1 MSVLTIYRNN
11 GAIRFSADPLRGVV
25 FISFAKPVG
34 GAGRE
39 SGGRK
44 YRWEEKVTIALT
56 PQEASIIGAFSRLTL
71 AGQSPKK
78 NPSISHTPEKFGKRG
93 LPKTFKIERRDDGV
107 FFSMSVRDETV
118 TVGPIGFADLYMI
131 DSFLTKFIPE
141 ILPKPRVPVPSA
153 PEAEVEEPKEEV
165 IKKEEEILF

>member
-25 FISFAKPVG
+25 FVSFARPISGKETAG
-34 GAGRE
+34 GGK
-39 SGGRK
+39 K
-44 YRWEEKVTIALT
+44 YRWEEKVTIALS

-78 NPSISHTPEKFGKRG
+78 NPVISHTPEKFGKKG
-93 LPKTFKIERRDDGV
+93 LPKTLKVEKRDDSI
-107 FFSMSVRDETV
+107 FFSIAVKDETV

-131 DSFLTKFIPE
+131 DSFLSRFIPE
-141 ILPKPRVPVPSA
+141 ILPKPRVPVPPT
-153 PEAEVEEPKEEV
+153 PEAEIEETKEEV
-165 IKKEEEILF
+165 VKKEEEILF